1 MSSHDA
7 DRRAVAFHESGHCW
21 GYWVVGRRFRYAT
34 LRPRTEGFNG
44 ATLGYRDW
52 QWDELH
58 PLSIVAASG
67 PVAELLH
74 RIDRNPRH
82 PDLERHRQAALE
94 GGRSDLPRSG
104 GILKDEPRMRRLN
117 DYIDRHWSGVSQV
130 AETLLDQ
137 GRVTGT
143 HAFEIFDATAPS
155 PKDVEAVSRALWP
168 GG

>member
-34 LRPRTEGFNG
+34 LRPRTDGFNG

-67 PVAELLH
+67 PVAELQH
-74 RIDRNPRH
+74 RIDRDAQH
-82 PDLERHRQAALE
+82 PDLEKHLRSVLE
-94 GGRSDLPRSG
+94 GGHSDVPRSG
-104 GILKDEPRMRRLN
+104 GILEDAARMRRLA
-117 DYIDRHWSGVSQV
+117 DIMDRHWRGVTQV
-130 AETLLDQ
+130 AAALLD
-137 GRVTGT
+137 
-143 HAFEIFDATAPS
+143 
-155 PKDVEAVSRALWP
+155 
-168 GG
+168 